1 MWSPGGRERPL
12 HGDFVSQ
19 AFISP
24 GPLKRKRGPAL
35 FLLEGSATSS
45 SLVRD
50 VHTRSWTL

>member
-1 MWSPGGRERPL
+1 MEPRGAGEPL